1 MRILPYT
8 KDFNKERHKNKFH
21 LICLTKEEDK
31 NNIVTLKLWLSINV
45 LRGLPDNQVD
55 LFE

>member
-1 MRILPYT
+1 MCKSFLSKQVIGKMRILPYT

-31 NNIVTLKLWLSINV
+31 NNIVTLKL
-45 LRGLPDNQVD
+45 
-55 LFE
+55 